1 MPKLPSVRAR
11 DCIKVLQRIGFT
23 VSRQK
28 GSHITLHRDN
38 PAARTTVPNHGT
50 LKPGMLHKI
59 IKDAGLTVDEFLDL
73 LE

>member
-1 MPKLPSVRAR
+1 MPKLPVVRAR

-23 VSRQK
+23 ISRQK

-50 LKPGMLHKI
+50 LKPGMLHK
-59 IKDAGLTVDEFLDL
+59 KGCRANGR
-73 LE
+73 